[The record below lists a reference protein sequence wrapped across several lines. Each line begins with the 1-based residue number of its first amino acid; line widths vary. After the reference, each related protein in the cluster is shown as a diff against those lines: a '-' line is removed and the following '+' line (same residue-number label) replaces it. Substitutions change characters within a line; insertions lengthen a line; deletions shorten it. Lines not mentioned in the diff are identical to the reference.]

1 MDTEPL
7 DQTRSLPPLLQS
19 SLLTEQTRTVIS
31 QHGYEGSWP
40 SRIRVL
46 IEPTAEMIE
55 LARQVLDDYRELNRP
70 LAIEDTAL
78 RLGEMRAVLKAK
90 GFGQIDT
97 AVSIGV
103 LCRELEHYPA
113 DILRMVNKR
122 GGLTDK
128 HGWRYPPITAF
139 RGSDLPSKYRC
150 T

>member
-1 MDTEPL
+1 M
-7 DQTRSLPPLLQS
+7 LQS

-113 DILRMVNKR
+113 DILVWALDFWQRTEM
-122 GGLTDK
+122 
-128 HGWRYPPITAF
+128 WFPAP
-139 RGSDLPSKYRC
+139 SDLHNLIERRWGGRRC
-150 T
+150 ILEALERLVAKGEPA